1 MEYESIW
8 KNGDELDRDPSK
20 NLWNRYHGRSEML
33 PARIGNKQSQ
43 NVFDPDTF
51 KLSYTAKDSRIPK
64 YIICDKETLIID
76 LRNKKMR
83 TLEEL
88 KKIEI
93 CEKLTHLYIPNINLA
108 SIPHYIWNMDNLK
121 VLDISYNNIKN
132 IPPALFSLFELTT
145 LNLSNNPIESIPSEI
160 YLLKNLHELSLS
172 NTSITKLPSAFSK
185 LDNLKRL
192 FINNTLLEDINTIC
206 KLKQLAL
213 LEACANRIEIIPN
226 EIGNL
231 PCLVHIS
238 LNDNKITK
246 IPETICKLKNLKY
259 FDMNNNPLNF
269 ISDGYNLIN
278 LKVYLA
284 NTYKSGLDSYGD
296 DTIFCN
302 NESDDAE
309 SDDEN
314 NVESD
319 DDTES
324 DDEDNVESDDEDN
337 VESDDEDNVE
347 SDDDE
352 DNVESD
358 DDIENDNI
366 ENDDVETKSK
376 YIDNLLSDILIY
388 D

>member
-33 PARIGNKQSQ
+33 PARIGNKQLQS
-43 NVFDPDTF
+43 VFGPDTF
-51 KLSYTAKDSRIPK
+51 KLSYTAKDSRILK
-64 YIICDKETLIID
+64 YIICDKDTLVID
-76 LRNKKMR
+76 LKNKKVR
-83 TLEEL
+83 SLEEL
-88 KKIEI
+88 KKIKI
-93 CEKLTHLYIPNINLA
+93 CEKLTHLYVPNMNLT
-108 SIPHYIWNMDNLK
+108 SIPQYIWNMDNLK

-172 NTSITKLPSAFSK
+172 NTSMTKLPSTFSK
-185 LDNLKRL
+185 LGNLKRL
-192 FINNTLLEDINTIC
+192 FINNTLLEDMNIIC
-206 KLKQLAL
+206 KLKQLAI
-213 LEACANRIEIIPN
+213 LEACANHIEIIPN
-226 EIGNL
+226 ELGNL

-238 LNDNKITK
+238 LNNNKITK

-278 LKVYLA
+278 LKTYLA
-284 NTYKSGLDSYGD
+284 NTYKSGLDSYGN

-302 NESDDAE
+302 NEIE
-309 SDDEN
+309 SDNDEDESVVGSDN
-314 NVESD
+314 DDESD
-319 DDTES
+319 VGSDVGSDN
-324 DDEDNVESDDEDN
+324 DDESNIGSDIGSDNDMES
-337 VESDDEDNVE
+337 
-347 SDDDE
+347 
-352 DNVESD
+352 
-358 DDIENDNI
+358 
-366 ENDDVETKSK
+366 KKK